1 MSEILITG
9 SAGQLGNEI
18 SKLSVNYPQHHFIFT
33 DVKELNIA
41 KKRDVENFF
50 NQRKIDFI
58 VNCAAYTAVDL
69 AEKEKELSTL
79 INSTAVKN
87 LAQISAQFNA
97 TLIHISTDYVFDG
110 RNYKPYNE
118 DDPTN
123 PISWYGKTK
132 LEGEIQ
138 LNNFAKDAL
147 IIRTSWLYS
156 EFGKNFVKTIIRYAQ
171 ERDFLNVVSDQVGTP
186 TYANDLASTILQII
200 SNYKKNYL
208 TQTYHFSNEGV
219 ISWYDF
225 AKAIVELKKI
235 ECIINP
241 IETKDFPTPAARP
254 IYGVL
259 NKAKIKTNYGLLI
272 PYWRDS
278 LIDCLNKMD
287 FEN

>member
-41 KKRDVENFF
+41 KLQDVENFF
-50 NQRKIDFI
+50 NKRKIDFI
-58 VNCAAYTAVDL
+58 INCAAYTAVDL

-79 INSTAVKN
+79 INSEAVKN

-118 DDPTN
+118 DDRTN

-138 LNNFAKDAL
+138 LKNNAKDAI

-156 EFGKNFVKTIIRYAQ
+156 KFGNNFVKTIIKYAQ
-171 ERDFLNVVSDQVGTP
+171 ERDFLNVVFDQVGTP
-186 TYANDLASTILQII
+186 TYANDLANTILHII
-200 SNYKKNYL
+200 SNYKKTNSI
-208 TQTYHFSNEGV
+208 QTYHFSNEGI

-225 AKAIVELKKI
+225 AKTIVELKKI
-235 ECIINP
+235 DCIINP
-241 IETKDFPTPAARP
+241 IETKDYPTPAARP
-254 IYGVL
+254 IYSVL
-259 NKAKIKTNYGLLI
+259 NKTKIKTDYDTVI

-278 LIDCLNKMD
+278 LIDCLIKMD
-287 FEN
+287 F

>member
-41 KKRDVENFF
+41 KLQDVENFF
-50 NQRKIDFI
+50 NKRKIDFI
-58 VNCAAYTAVDL
+58 INCAAYTAVDL

-79 INSTAVKN
+79 INSEAVKN

-118 DDPTN
+118 DDRTN

-138 LNNFAKDAL
+138 LKNYAKDAI

-156 EFGKNFVKTIIRYAQ
+156 EFGKNFVKTIIKYAQ

-186 TYANDLASTILQII
+186 TYANDLANTILHII
-200 SNYKKNYL
+200 SNYKKTNSI
-208 TQTYHFSNEGV
+208 QTYHFSNEGI

-225 AKAIVELKKI
+225 AKTIVELKNI
-235 ECIINP
+235 DCIINP
-241 IETKDFPTPAARP
+241 IETKDYPTPAARP
-254 IYGVL
+254 IYSVL
-259 NKAKIKTNYGLLI
+259 NKTKIKTDYDIVI

-278 LIDCLNKMD
+278 LIDCFYNMD
-287 FEN
+287 L

>member
-41 KKRDVENFF
+41 KQKDIEDFF
-50 NQRKIDFI
+50 NKRKIDFI
-58 VNCAAYTAVDL
+58 INCAAYTNVDL
-69 AEKEKELSTL
+69 AEKEKKLSTL
-79 INSTAVKN
+79 INSEAVKN
-87 LAQISAQFNA
+87 LAQISAQNNA

-118 DDPTN
+118 DDRTN

-138 LNNFAKDAL
+138 LKNYAKDAI

-156 EFGKNFVKTIIRYAQ
+156 EFGKNFVKTIIKYAQ

-186 TYANDLASTILQII
+186 TYANDLANTILHII
-200 SNYKKNYL
+200 SNYKKTNSI
-208 TQTYHFSNEGV
+208 QTYHFSNEGI

-225 AKAIVELKKI
+225 AKTIVELKNI
-235 ECIINP
+235 DCIINP
-241 IETKDFPTPAARP
+241 IETKDYPTPAARP
-254 IYGVL
+254 IYSVL
-259 NKAKIKTNYGLLI
+259 NKTKIKTDYDIVI

-278 LIDCLNKMD
+278 LIDCFYNMD
-287 FEN
+287 L

>member
-41 KKRDVENFF
+41 KLQDVENFF
-50 NQRKIDFI
+50 NKRKIDFI
-58 VNCAAYTAVDL
+58 INCAAYTAVDL

-79 INSTAVKN
+79 INSEAVKN

-118 DDPTN
+118 DDQTN

-138 LNNFAKDAL
+138 LKNNAKDAI

-156 EFGKNFVKTIIRYAQ
+156 KFGNNFVKTIIKYAQ
-171 ERDFLNVVSDQVGTP
+171 ERDFLNVVFDQVGTP
-186 TYANDLASTILQII
+186 TYANDLANTILHII
-200 SNYKKNYL
+200 SNYKKTNSI
-208 TQTYHFSNEGV
+208 QTYHFSNEGI

-225 AKAIVELKKI
+225 AKTIVELKKI
-235 ECIINP
+235 DCIINP
-241 IETKDFPTPAARP
+241 IETKDYPTPAARP
-254 IYGVL
+254 IYSVL
-259 NKAKIKTNYGLLI
+259 NKTKIKTDYDTVI

-278 LIDCLNKMD
+278 LIDCLIKMD
-287 FEN
+287 F

>member
-18 SKLSVNYPQHHFIFT
+18 SGLSVNYPEHNFIFT

-41 KKRDVENFF
+41 NESDIENFF
-50 NQRKIDFI
+50 NQRNIDFI

-87 LAQISAQFNA
+87 LAQISAQFNS

-110 RNYKPYNE
+110 KNYKPYNE

-132 LEGEIQ
+132 LEGEKQ
-138 LNNFAKDAL
+138 LNNFAKDAI

-156 EFGKNFVKTIIRYAQ
+156 EFGKNFVKTIIKYAQ
-171 ERDFLNVVSDQVGTP
+171 ERDFLNVVSDQIGTP
-186 TYANDLASTILQII
+186 TYAKDLAKSILHII
-200 SNYKKNYL
+200 SNYKSGNSI
-208 TQTYHFSNEGV
+208 QTYHFSNEGI

-225 AKAIVELKKI
+225 AKTIIELTEI
-235 ECIINP
+235 DCFINP
-241 IETKDFPTPAARP
+241 IETKDYPTPAARP
-254 IYGVL
+254 IYSVL
-259 NKAKIKTNYGLLI
+259 NKTKIKTDYDILI

-278 LIDCLNKMD
+278 LIDCLGSMD
-287 FEN
+287 F

>member
-18 SKLSVNYPQHHFIFT
+18 SRLSVNFPQDNFIFT
-33 DVKELNIA
+33 DVEELNIA
-41 KKRDVENFF
+41 NKQDIENFF
-50 NQRKIDFI
+50 NQRNIDFI

-87 LAQISAQFNA
+87 LAQISARFNA

-110 RNYKPYNE
+110 RNYKPYYE

-138 LNNFAKDAL
+138 LNNFAKDAV

-156 EFGKNFVKTIIRYAQ
+156 EFGKNFVKTITKYAQ

-186 TYANDLASTILQII
+186 TYAKDLAKSILQII
-200 SNYKKNYL
+200 SNYKPGNAV
-208 TQTYHFSNEGV
+208 QTYHFSNEGV

-225 AKAIVELKKI
+225 AKAIIEITKI
-235 ECIINP
+235 DCNINP
-241 IETKDFPTPAARP
+241 IETKDYPTPAARP
-254 IYGVL
+254 IYSVL
-259 NKAKIKTNYGLLI
+259 NKTKIKTDYDVVI

-278 LIDCLNKMD
+278 LIECLNKMD
-287 FEN
+287 F

>member
-41 KKRDVENFF
+41 KLQDVENFF
-50 NQRKIDFI
+50 NKRKIDFI
-58 VNCAAYTAVDL
+58 INCAAYTAVDL

-79 INSTAVKN
+79 INSEAVKN

-118 DDPTN
+118 DDRTN

-138 LNNFAKDAL
+138 LKNYAKDAI

-156 EFGKNFVKTIIRYAQ
+156 EFGKNFVKTIAKYAQ

-186 TYANDLASTILQII
+186 TYANDLANTILHII
-200 SNYKKNYL
+200 SNYKKTNSI
-208 TQTYHFSNEGV
+208 QTYHFSNEGI

-225 AKAIVELKKI
+225 AKTIVELKKI
-235 ECIINP
+235 DCIINP
-241 IETKDFPTPAARP
+241 IETKDYPTPAARP
-254 IYGVL
+254 IYSVL
-259 NKAKIKTNYGLLI
+259 NKTKIKTDYDIVI

-278 LIDCLNKMD
+278 LIDCLIKMD
-287 FEN
+287 F

>member
-18 SKLSVNYPQHHFIFT
+18 SKLSVNHPEHNFIFT
-33 DVKELNIA
+33 DVKELNITNES
-41 KKRDVENFF
+41 DIENFF
-50 NQRKIDFI
+50 NQRNIDFI

-87 LAQISAQFNA
+87 LAQISAHFNA
-97 TLIHISTDYVFDG
+97 KLIHISTDYVFDG
-110 RNYKPYNE
+110 KNYRPYNE
-118 DDPTN
+118 DDQTN
-123 PISWYGKTK
+123 PIQWYGKTK

-138 LNNFAKDAL
+138 VNNFAKDAI

-156 EFGKNFVKTIIRYAQ
+156 EFGKNFVKTIIKYAQ

-186 TYANDLASTILQII
+186 TYAKDLAKSILHII
-200 SNYKKNYL
+200 SNYKSDNSI
-208 TQTYHFSNEGV
+208 QTYNFSNEGV

-225 AKAIVELKKI
+225 AKTIIELTKI
-235 ECIINP
+235 DCIINP

-254 IYGVL
+254 IYSVL
-259 NKAKIKTNYGLLI
+259 NKTKIKTDYKIVI

-278 LIDCLNKMD
+278 LIDCLDCMD
-287 FEN
+287 F

>member
-41 KKRDVENFF
+41 KLQDVENFF
-50 NQRKIDFI
+50 NKRKIDFI
-58 VNCAAYTAVDL
+58 INCAAYTAVDL

-79 INSTAVKN
+79 INSEAVKN

-118 DDPTN
+118 DDRTN

-138 LNNFAKDAL
+138 LKNNAKDAI

-156 EFGKNFVKTIIRYAQ
+156 EFGKNFVKTIIKYAQ
-171 ERDFLNVVSDQVGTP
+171 ERDFLNVVFDQVGTP
-186 TYANDLASTILQII
+186 TYANDLANTILHII
-200 SNYKKNYL
+200 SNYKKTNSI
-208 TQTYHFSNEGV
+208 QTYHFSNEGI

-225 AKAIVELKKI
+225 AKTIVELKNI
-235 ECIINP
+235 DCIINP
-241 IETKDFPTPAARP
+241 IETKDYPTPAARP
-254 IYGVL
+254 IYSVL
-259 NKAKIKTNYGLLI
+259 NKTKIKTDYDTVI

-278 LIDCLNKMD
+278 LIDCLIKMD
-287 FEN
+287 F

>member
-18 SKLSVNYPQHHFIFT
+18 SRLSVNYPGHNFIFT

-41 KKRDVENFF
+41 NKPDIENFF
-50 NQRKIDFI
+50 NQRNIDFV

-69 AEKEKELSTL
+69 AEKEKELSAL

-110 RNYKPYNE
+110 KNYKPYDE

-132 LEGEIQ
+132 LEGEIH
-138 LNNFAKDAL
+138 LKNFAKDAI

-156 EFGKNFVKTIIRYAQ
+156 EFGKNFVKTIIKYAQ

-186 TYANDLASTILQII
+186 TYAKDLAKSILHII
-200 SNYKKNYL
+200 SNYKSGNSI
-208 TQTYHFSNEGV
+208 QTYHFSNEGI

-225 AKAIVELKKI
+225 AKSIIELTNIK
-235 ECIINP
+235 CIIIP
-241 IETKDFPTPAARP
+241 IETKDYPTPTARP
-254 IYGVL
+254 IYSVL
-259 NKAKIKTNYGLLI
+259 NKAKIKTDYNIII

-278 LIDCLNKMD
+278 LIDCFGNMD
-287 FEN
+287 F

>member
-41 KKRDVENFF
+41 KLQDVENFF
-50 NQRKIDFI
+50 NKRKIDFI
-58 VNCAAYTAVDL
+58 INCAAYTAVDL

-79 INSTAVKN
+79 INSEAVKN

-118 DDPTN
+118 DDRTN

-138 LNNFAKDAL
+138 LKNNAKDAI

-156 EFGKNFVKTIIRYAQ
+156 EFGKNFVKTIIKYAQ
-171 ERDFLNVVSDQVGTP
+171 ERDFLNVVFDQVGTP
-186 TYANDLASTILQII
+186 TYANDLANTILHII
-200 SNYKKNYL
+200 SNYKKTNSI
-208 TQTYHFSNEGV
+208 QTYHFSNEGI

-225 AKAIVELKKI
+225 AKTIVELKKI
-235 ECIINP
+235 DCIINP
-241 IETKDFPTPAARP
+241 IETKDYPTPAARP
-254 IYGVL
+254 IYSVL
-259 NKAKIKTNYGLLI
+259 NKTKIKTDYDTVI

-278 LIDCLNKMD
+278 LIDCLIKMD
-287 FEN
+287 F